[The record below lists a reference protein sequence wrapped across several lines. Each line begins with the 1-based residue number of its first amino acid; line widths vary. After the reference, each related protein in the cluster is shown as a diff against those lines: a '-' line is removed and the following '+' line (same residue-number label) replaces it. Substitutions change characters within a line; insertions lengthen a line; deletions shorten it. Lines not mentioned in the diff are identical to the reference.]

1 MATTIPSKP
10 TPLTCDVTGCG
21 VPSEPSAAKDVDD
34 VAGCVVP
41 SEPSDAKVVDG
52 VAGCVV
58 PSEPS
63 DAKVVDGLAPVHSP
77 KGSEAKFM
85 NQQS

>member
-21 VPSEPSAAKDVDD
+21 VPSEPSDAKDVDD

-41 SEPSDAKVVDG
+41 SEPSDVV
-52 VAGCVV
+52 V
-58 PSEPS
+58 
-63 DAKVVDGLAPVHSP
+63 VVDGLAPVHSP

-85 NQQS
+85 NQQL